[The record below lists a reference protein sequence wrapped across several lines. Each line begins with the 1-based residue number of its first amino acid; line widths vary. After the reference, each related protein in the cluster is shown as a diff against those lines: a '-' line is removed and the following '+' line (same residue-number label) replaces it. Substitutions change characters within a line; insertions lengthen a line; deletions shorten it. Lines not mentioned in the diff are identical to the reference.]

1 MRSLAT
7 DILNRKGIHDSIT
20 DSDISK
26 VLEGISEREI
36 REYLKTFGE
45 TYIDLTVKRAVE
57 DNYQKIRRDIQS
69 IFEAHGIT
77 DDGEGDDAGQ
87 SQPAKNTDGS
97 DRPEEKP
104 SPDGNAGEEKE
115 VDDGIH
121 EEEAPD
127 DGGGEQVEDET
138 YIE

>member
-1 MRSLAT
+1 MALLA
-7 DILNRKGIHDSIT
+7 
-20 DSDISK
+20 
-26 VLEGISEREI
+26 
-36 REYLKTFGE
+36 
-45 TYIDLTVKRAVE
+45 IDLTVKRAVE

-77 DDGEGDDAGQ
+77 DDGEEGDAGQ
-87 SQPAKNTDGS
+87 SQPAKNTDG

-104 SPDGNAGEEKE
+104 STDGNAGEEKE

>member
-1 MRSLAT
+1 M
-7 DILNRKGIHDSIT
+7 
-20 DSDISK
+20 
-26 VLEGISEREI
+26 LEGISETEI

-77 DDGEGDDAGQ
+77 DDGDGAAAGQ
-87 SQPAKNTDGS
+87 SQPAMN
-97 DRPEEKP
+97 
-104 SPDGNAGEEKE
+104 PDGDKPAENPSSDGKAEDEETA
-115 VDDGIH
+115 DDGIR

-127 DGGGEQVEDET
+127 DEGGEQVEDET

>member
-1 MRSLAT
+1 MAR
-7 DILNRKGIHDSIT
+7 
-20 DSDISK
+20 
-26 VLEGISEREI
+26 
-36 REYLKTFGE
+36 
-45 TYIDLTVKRAVE
+45 
-57 DNYQKIRRDIQS
+57 YQPVRD
-69 IFEAHGIT
+69 
-77 DDGEGDDAGQ
+77 
-87 SQPAKNTDGS
+87 TDG

-115 VDDGIH
+115 IDDGIH

>member
-87 SQPAKNTDGS
+87 SQPARDTDG

-115 VDDGIH
+115 IDDGIH